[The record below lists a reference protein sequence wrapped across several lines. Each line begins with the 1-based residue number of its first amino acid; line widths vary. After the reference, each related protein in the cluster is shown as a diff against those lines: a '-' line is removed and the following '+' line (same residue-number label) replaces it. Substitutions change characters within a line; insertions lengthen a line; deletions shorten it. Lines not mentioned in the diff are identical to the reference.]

1 MSPYQSFYPQ
11 MNNYGQQY
19 NPQQVYVDRLSGL
32 QQYQQGL
39 QMQQPQ
45 TVGTQMPLPNQQM
58 PAGINGKV
66 VNTVE
71 QITANDVPMDGS
83 VAFFPMQDMSQI
95 LVKSWNADGTIKTV
109 IYKPFLSEPNNLQT
123 KEEKMK
129 FDLSDEAT
137 NVFMN
142 RFDELASKIDGLERA
157 MTKPLTKTVVSKT
170 KKEADVE

>member
-11 MNNYGQQY
+11 TNNYGQQY
-19 NPQQVYVDRLSGL
+19 NPQQAYMDRLSGL

-45 TVGTQMPLPNQQM
+45 MAGTQMSLPNQQL
-58 PAGINGKV
+58 PVGINGKV

-83 VAFFPMQDMSQI
+83 AAFFPMQDMSQI

-109 IYKPFLSEPNNLQT
+109 IYKPFLNETNNLPS
-123 KEEKMK
+123 KEEKIK
-129 FDLSDEAT
+129 FDLSDEVA

-142 RFDELASKIDGLERA
+142 RFDELVNKLMS
-157 MTKPLTKTVVSKT
+157 
-170 KKEADVE
+170 